1 MRLLTLVLI
10 LVIAGSYS
18 CRKKSEDQLST
29 LVKFEQK
36 KYEEALLLAQ
46 QRNKLLMVDFWS
58 AG

>member
-1 MRLLTLVLI
+1 MRLSTLVLI
-10 LVIAGSYS
+10 LVIIGSYS
-18 CRKKSEDQLST
+18 CREKSEDQLPT